1 MDQQELWR
9 KVNAIKRHVRDQIG
23 TELSH
28 EFRSSTTYQGYT
40 GLCGEAQMAYEE
52 GALNEEL
59 IALLE
64 TYAHKVIA
72 LCQEKV
78 SSPDTSSPNI
88 PSDFIPC
95 Q

>member
-9 KVNAIKRHVRDQIG
+9 KVNTIKRHVRDQIG

-28 EFRSSTTYQGYT
+28 EFRSSNTYQGYT

-52 GALNEEL
+52 GALDEDI

-72 LCQEKV
+72 LYQQKDA
-78 SSPDTSSPNI
+78 SP
-88 PSDFIPC
+88 
-95 Q
+95 